1 MSNLLKTLWR
11 EPRVPNAFGP
21 VWRDW
26 ALAAAV
32 ILLAAAEGFF
42 SQDLV
47 WRPLTAGLAVAI
59 AFTLPW
65 RRTHPVPM
73 IVIAFGA
80 IGVVQTSAM
89 LHDVDWRG
97 LYTTVFGLLLPYT
110 LLRWGSGRE
119 AFVGLGFLA
128 VNFATTSLV
137 GNTPWTEILGASLFL
152 LFPATLGA
160 SVRYRDSAQR
170 RAKEHVRLRERER
183 LARELH
189 DTVAHHVSA
198 IAIQAQAGRALV
210 ATRPEAP
217 LEALEVIEEAA
228 SRALNEMRNIV
239 RALRSDGQA
248 HLTPTASVAD
258 IERLALDDT
267 YPLQIDVTLSGELN
281 NLDAALAAT
290 LFRLTQES
298 VTNSVRHAEDAQSVT
313 VLVTGDTD
321 QVHLTVKDDGNYVAQ
336 QPPAGFGLQGMA
348 ERVALLGGS
357 MRAGPGELRGWTVEA
372 TLPRRGA
379 AS

>member
-26 ALAAAV
+26 ALSAAV
-32 ILLAAAEGFF
+32 ILLAVAEGFF

-73 IVIAFGA
+73 IVIVFGA
-80 IGVVQTSAM
+80 IGVVQTCAM
-89 LHDVDWRG
+89 LHDVAWRG
-97 LYTTVFGLLLPYT
+97 VYATVFGLLLPYA

-137 GNTPWTEILGASLFL
+137 RNTPWTEILGSSMFL

-217 LEALEVIEEAA
+217 LEALEVIEETA

-248 HLTPTASVAD
+248 HLTSTASVAD
-258 IERLALDDT
+258 IERLALDNT

-281 NLDAALAAT
+281 NLDGALATT

-298 VTNSVRHAEDAQSVT
+298 LTNSVRHAEDAQSVT

-379 AS
+379 ES